1 MRDWEL
7 TMHIIRTLLLLSG
20 VFCSWLATA
29 SDVGPIPRVSRM
41 TDVAK
46 APVPFDLATLKQ
58 NWKQRI
64 EVMRAAGSLPLI
76 DIESNPSE
84 DMDMQSFARQMDAE
98 GVALIAFSGQPQGRG
113 WSDAARY
120 AVSADP
126 WRYIPTGDG
135 GVPPEWRKNPLS
147 FVATSQERIV
157 KDGYPLLGEY
167 EFRHYP
173 SPDQLKRGRTD
184 RDEHLALDS
193 PAGHQLFA
201 LAAETGIPLQ
211 IHQEIEDQYLP
222 VLEKMLKEYPKAKVI
237 WCHLAQ
243 MRFQNRNTIYGPD
256 YVRKLIE
263 QYPNLYFDLFV
274 GPPKNPYPLSK
285 EYPGKYWDHESGKLL
300 PEWAKLIADH
310 PWRFMTALDLNP
322 FIMDAF
328 SRKVGMQRAVLNSLP
343 PSVREIVAYK
353 AAWKLLFNEDI

>member
-1 MRDWEL
+1 M
-7 TMHIIRTLLLLSG
+7 IRTVLLVSG
-20 VFCSWLATA
+20 TLFSWLAVA
-29 SDVGPIPRVSRM
+29 ADFSPIPSASRM

-64 EVMRAAGSLPLI
+64 AAMRAAGGLPLI

-84 DMDMQSFARQMDAE
+84 DMDMQSFARQMDE
-98 GVALIAFSGQPQGRG
+98 QGVALIAFSGITRGRG
-113 WSDAARY
+113 WSDVARY
-120 AVSADP
+120 AVTADP

-135 GVPPEWRKNPLS
+135 GLPPEWRNKPAE
-147 FVATSQERIV
+147 FAHTTRERIV
-157 KDGYPLLGEY
+157 KDGYPLMGEY

-173 SPDQLKRGRTD
+173 SPDQIQRGNLN
-184 RDEHLALDS
+184 RDEDLPIDS
-193 PAGHQLFA
+193 PAGHLLFQF
-201 LAAETGIPLQ
+201 AAESGIPFQ
-211 IHQEIEDQYLP
+211 IHQEIEDRYLP
-222 VLEKMLKEYPKAKVI
+222 PLEKMLAQYPKAKVI

-243 MRFQNRNTIYGPD
+243 MRYQGRNTIYGPD

-263 QYPNLYFDLFV
+263 RYPNLYFDLFV
-274 GPPKNPYPLSK
+274 GPPRNPYPLSK
-285 EYPGKYWDHESGKLL
+285 EYPGKYWDHQSGKLL

-322 FIMDAF
+322 FIMEAF
-328 SRKVGMQRAVLNSLP
+328 SRKVGMQRAVLDSLP
-343 PSVREIVAYK
+343 PAVREIVAYK

>member
-1 MRDWEL
+1 MRL
-7 TMHIIRTLLLLSG
+7 IRALLLFSG
-20 VFCSWLATA
+20 VFFSWPGVAA
-29 SDVGPIPRVSRM
+29 DFSPMPGVSRM
-41 TDVAK
+41 TDAAK
-46 APVPFDLATLKQ
+46 AAVPFDLATLKR

-64 EVMRAAGSLPLI
+64 EAMRAAGVMPLI

-84 DMDMQSFARQMDAE
+84 EMDMQSFAREMDNE
-98 GVALIAFSGQPQGRG
+98 GVALIAFSGLPQGRG

-120 AVSADP
+120 AVAADP

-135 GVPPEWRKNPLS
+135 GIPPEWRKDPVE
-147 FVATSQERIV
+147 FAQTSRERIV
-157 KDGYPLLGEY
+157 KDGYPMMGEY

-173 SPDQLKRGRTD
+173 SPDQIQRGRMD

-193 PAGHQLFA
+193 PAGHLLFQFS
-201 LAAETGIPLQ
+201 AETGIPFQ

-222 VLEKMLKEYPKAKVI
+222 VLEKMLKQYPKAKVI

-243 MRFQNRNTIYGPD
+243 MRYQTRNTIYEPG

-263 QYPNLYFDLFV
+263 QHPNLYFDLFV
-274 GPPKNPYPLSK
+274 GPPKNPYPLSN
-285 EYPGKYWDHESGKLL
+285 EYPGKYWDHATGKLA

-322 FIMDAF
+322 FIMRGF
-328 SRKVGMQRAVLNSLP
+328 SRKVGMQRAVLDSLP
-343 PSVREIVAYK
+343 ASVREIVAYK
-353 AAWKLLFNEDI
+353 AAWKLLFNEEI